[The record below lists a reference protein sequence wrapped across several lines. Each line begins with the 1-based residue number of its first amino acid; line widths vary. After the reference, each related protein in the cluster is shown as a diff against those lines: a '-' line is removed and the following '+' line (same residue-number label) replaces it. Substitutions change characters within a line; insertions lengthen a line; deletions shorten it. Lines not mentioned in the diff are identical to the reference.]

1 MQRGSN
7 PLGCFPIIKTEED
20 AVMKYVYPA
29 ILTQEDDGII
39 VSFPDV
45 EGARTD
51 GATMEEALENAE
63 DVLNLMLLTME
74 EKHMDIKPPT
84 PIASLDVPKG
94 STVALVR
101 ADTRAYS
108 KKVDTRAVRKSV
120 SIPAWMDSLA
130 REHNLN
136 FSNVL
141 QNAICRELNIAQ

>member
-1 MQRGSN
+1 
-7 PLGCFPIIKTEED
+7 
-20 AVMKYVYPA
+20 MKYVYPA
-29 ILTQEDDGII
+29 ILTQEEEGII

-51 GATMEEALENAE
+51 GTTMEEALENAD

-74 EKHMDIKPPT
+74 EKHMNIKPPT

-101 ADTRAYS
+101 ADTLAYS

-120 SIPAWMDSLA
+120 SIPAWMDTLA

>member
-1 MQRGSN
+1 
-7 PLGCFPIIKTEED
+7 
-20 AVMKYVYPA
+20 MKYVYPA

-51 GATMEEALENAE
+51 GATMEEALENAD

-74 EKHMDIKPPT
+74 EKHMNIKPPT

-101 ADTRAYS
+101 ADTLAYS

-120 SIPAWMDSLA
+120 SIPAWMDTLA

>member
-1 MQRGSN
+1 
-7 PLGCFPIIKTEED
+7 
-20 AVMKYVYPA
+20 MKYVYPA

-45 EGARTD
+45 EGARAD

-94 STVALVR
+94 STAALVR
-101 ADTRAYS
+101 ADTLAYS

>member
-1 MQRGSN
+1 
-7 PLGCFPIIKTEED
+7 
-20 AVMKYVYPA
+20 MKYVYPA

-45 EGARTD
+45 EGARAD

>member
-1 MQRGSN
+1 
-7 PLGCFPIIKTEED
+7 
-20 AVMKYVYPA
+20 MKYVYPA
-29 ILTQEDDGII
+29 MLTQEDDGII

-45 EGARTD
+45 EGARAD

>member
-1 MQRGSN
+1 
-7 PLGCFPIIKTEED
+7 
-20 AVMKYVYPA
+20 MKYVYPA

-51 GATMEEALENAE
+51 GATMEDALENAE

>member
-1 MQRGSN
+1 
-7 PLGCFPIIKTEED
+7 
-20 AVMKYVYPA
+20 MKYIYPA
-29 ILTQEDDGII
+29 ILTQEDDGVI
-39 VSFPDV
+39 VTFPDV

-74 EKHMDIKPPT
+74 ERKIDIKPPT
-84 PIASLDVPKG
+84 PIATLDVPKG

-101 ADTRAYS
+101 ADTLAYS
-108 KKVDTRAVRKSV
+108 RKVDTKAVRKSV
-120 SIPAWMDSLA
+120 SIPAWMDALA

>member
-1 MQRGSN
+1 
-7 PLGCFPIIKTEED
+7 
-20 AVMKYVYPA
+20 MKYVYPA

-45 EGARTD
+45 EGARAD

-74 EKHMDIKPPT
+74 EKHMNIKPPT
-84 PIASLDVPKG
+84 PIVSLDVPKG

-101 ADTRAYS
+101 ADTLAYS

>member
-1 MQRGSN
+1 
-7 PLGCFPIIKTEED
+7 
-20 AVMKYVYPA
+20 MKYVYPA

-45 EGARTD
+45 EGARAD
-51 GATMEEALENAE
+51 GATMEEALENAD

-74 EKHMDIKPPT
+74 EKHMDPKPPT

-101 ADTRAYS
+101 SDTFAYS
-108 KKVDTRAVRKSV
+108 KKVDTRDIRKSV

-141 QNAICRELNIAQ
+141 QNAICRELNIA

>member
-1 MQRGSN
+1 
-7 PLGCFPIIKTEED
+7 
-20 AVMKYVYPA
+20 MKYVYPA

>member
-1 MQRGSN
+1 
-7 PLGCFPIIKTEED
+7 
-20 AVMKYVYPA
+20 MKYVYPA

-45 EGARTD
+45 EGARAD
-51 GATMEEALENAE
+51 GATMEEALENAD

-74 EKHMDIKPPT
+74 EKHMDTKPPT

-94 STVALVR
+94 STVVLAR
-101 ADTRAYS
+101 SDTFAYS
-108 KKVDTRAVRKSV
+108 KKVDTRDIRKSV

>member
-1 MQRGSN
+1 
-7 PLGCFPIIKTEED
+7 
-20 AVMKYVYPA
+20 MKYVYPA

-51 GATMEEALENAE
+51 GATMEEALENAD
-63 DVLNLMLLTME
+63 DVLNLILLTME
-74 EKHMDIKPPT
+74 EKHMNIKPPT

-101 ADTRAYS
+101 ADTLAYS
-108 KKVDTRAVRKSV
+108 KKVDTRAIRKSV

>member
-1 MQRGSN
+1 
-7 PLGCFPIIKTEED
+7 
-20 AVMKYVYPA
+20 MKYVYPA

-45 EGARTD
+45 EGARAD

-63 DVLNLMLLTME
+63 DVLNLMILTME

-101 ADTRAYS
+101 ADTLAYS

>member
-1 MQRGSN
+1 
-7 PLGCFPIIKTEED
+7 
-20 AVMKYVYPA
+20 MKYVYPA

-45 EGARTD
+45 EGARAD

-74 EKHMDIKPPT
+74 EKHMNIKTPT

-94 STVALVR
+94 STAALVR
-101 ADTRAYS
+101 ADTLAYS

>member
-1 MQRGSN
+1 
-7 PLGCFPIIKTEED
+7 
-20 AVMKYVYPA
+20 MKYVYPA

-141 QNAICRELNIAQ
+141 QNAICREMNIAQ

>member
-1 MQRGSN
+1 
-7 PLGCFPIIKTEED
+7 
-20 AVMKYVYPA
+20 MKYVYPA

-51 GATMEEALENAE
+51 GATMEEALENAD

-101 ADTRAYS
+101 ADTLAYS
-108 KKVDTRAVRKSV
+108 KKVDTRAIRKSV

>member
-1 MQRGSN
+1 
-7 PLGCFPIIKTEED
+7 
-20 AVMKYVYPA
+20 MKYVYPA

-51 GATMEEALENAE
+51 GATMEEALENAD

-74 EKHMDIKPPT
+74 EKHMNIKPPT

-101 ADTRAYS
+101 ADTLTYS
-108 KKVDTRAVRKSV
+108 KKVDTRAIRKSV

>member
-1 MQRGSN
+1 
-7 PLGCFPIIKTEED
+7 
-20 AVMKYVYPA
+20 MKYVYPA

-51 GATMEEALENAE
+51 GATMEEALENAD

-74 EKHMDIKPPT
+74 EKHMNIKPPT
-84 PIASLDVPKG
+84 PIASLDVPKC

-101 ADTRAYS
+101 ADTLAYS

-120 SIPAWMDSLA
+120 SIPAWMDTLA

>member
-1 MQRGSN
+1 
-7 PLGCFPIIKTEED
+7 
-20 AVMKYVYPA
+20 MKYVYPA
-29 ILTQEDDGII
+29 ILTQEDEGII

-51 GATMEEALENAE
+51 GATMEEALENAD

-74 EKHMDIKPPT
+74 EKHMNIKPPT

-101 ADTRAYS
+101 ADTLAYS

-141 QNAICRELNIAQ
+141 QNAICREMNIAQ

>member
-1 MQRGSN
+1 
-7 PLGCFPIIKTEED
+7 
-20 AVMKYVYPA
+20 MKYVYPA

-51 GATMEEALENAE
+51 GATMEEALENAD

-74 EKHMDIKPPT
+74 EKHMNIKPPT
-84 PIASLDVPKG
+84 PIVSLDVPKG
-94 STVALVR
+94 SMVALVR
-101 ADTRAYS
+101 ADTLAYS
-108 KKVDTRAVRKSV
+108 KKVDTRAIRKSV

-130 REHNLN
+130 REHKLN

>member
-1 MQRGSN
+1 
-7 PLGCFPIIKTEED
+7 
-20 AVMKYVYPA
+20 MKYVYPA

-39 VSFPDV
+39 VSIPDV
-45 EGARTD
+45 EGARAD
-51 GATMEEALENAE
+51 GATMEEALENAD

-74 EKHMDIKPPT
+74 EKHMDTKPPT
-84 PIASLDVPKG
+84 LIASLDVPKG

-101 ADTRAYS
+101 SDTFAYS
-108 KKVDTRAVRKSV
+108 KKVDTRDIRKSV

>member
-1 MQRGSN
+1 
-7 PLGCFPIIKTEED
+7 
-20 AVMKYVYPA
+20 MKYVYPA

-51 GATMEEALENAE
+51 GATMEEALENAD

-74 EKHMDIKPPT
+74 EKHMDTKPPT

-94 STVALVR
+94 SMVALVR
-101 ADTRAYS
+101 ADTLAYS
-108 KKVDTRAVRKSV
+108 KKVDTRAIRKSV

>member
-1 MQRGSN
+1 
-7 PLGCFPIIKTEED
+7 
-20 AVMKYVYPA
+20 MKYVYPA

-45 EGARTD
+45 EGARAD
-51 GATMEEALENAE
+51 GA
-63 DVLNLMLLTME
+63 TME
-74 EKHMDIKPPT
+74 EKHMDTKPPT

-101 ADTRAYS
+101 SDTFAYS
-108 KKVDTRAVRKSV
+108 KKVDTRDIRKSV

-130 REHNLN
+130 RDHNLN

>member
-1 MQRGSN
+1 
-7 PLGCFPIIKTEED
+7 
-20 AVMKYVYPA
+20 MKYVYPA

-45 EGARTD
+45 EGARAD
-51 GATMEEALENAE
+51 GATMEEALENAD

-74 EKHMDIKPPT
+74 EKHMDTKPPT
-84 PIASLDVPKG
+84 PIASLDVPKD

-101 ADTRAYS
+101 SDTFAYS
-108 KKVDTRAVRKSV
+108 KKVDTRDIRKSV

>member
-1 MQRGSN
+1 
-7 PLGCFPIIKTEED
+7 
-20 AVMKYVYPA
+20 MKYVYPA

-101 ADTRAYS
+101 ADTLAYS

>member
-1 MQRGSN
+1 
-7 PLGCFPIIKTEED
+7 
-20 AVMKYVYPA
+20 MKYVYPA

-39 VSFPDV
+39 VSFSDV

>member
-1 MQRGSN
+1 
-7 PLGCFPIIKTEED
+7 
-20 AVMKYVYPA
+20 MKYVYPA

-101 ADTRAYS
+101 ADTLAYS
-108 KKVDTRAVRKSV
+108 KKVDTRAIRKSV

>member
-1 MQRGSN
+1 
-7 PLGCFPIIKTEED
+7 
-20 AVMKYVYPA
+20 MKYVYPA

-51 GATMEEALENAE
+51 GATMEEALENAD

-74 EKHMDIKPPT
+74 EKHMNIKPPT

-101 ADTRAYS
+101 ADTLAYS

-120 SIPAWMDSLA
+120 SIPAWMDTLA

-141 QNAICRELNIAQ
+141 QNAIRRELNIAQ

>member
-1 MQRGSN
+1 
-7 PLGCFPIIKTEED
+7 
-20 AVMKYVYPA
+20 MKYVYPA

-45 EGARTD
+45 EGARAD
-51 GATMEEALENAE
+51 GGTMEEALENAD

-74 EKHMDIKPPT
+74 EKHMNIKPPT
-84 PIASLDVPKG
+84 PIVSLDVPKG

-101 ADTRAYS
+101 ADTLAYS

>member
-1 MQRGSN
+1 
-7 PLGCFPIIKTEED
+7 
-20 AVMKYVYPA
+20 
-29 ILTQEDDGII
+29 
-39 VSFPDV
+39 
-45 EGARTD
+45 
-51 GATMEEALENAE
+51 MEEALENAE

-74 EKHMDIKPPT
+74 EKHMNIKPPT

-94 STVALVR
+94 SMVALVR
-101 ADTRAYS
+101 ADTLAYS

>member
-1 MQRGSN
+1 
-7 PLGCFPIIKTEED
+7 
-20 AVMKYVYPA
+20 MKYVYPA

-94 STVALVR
+94 STIALVR

>member
-1 MQRGSN
+1 
-7 PLGCFPIIKTEED
+7 
-20 AVMKYVYPA
+20 MKYVYPA
-29 ILTQEDDGII
+29 ILTQEDEGTI

-45 EGARTD
+45 EGARAD
-51 GATMEEALENAE
+51 GATMEEALENAD

-74 EKHMDIKPPT
+74 EKHMNIKPPT

-101 ADTRAYS
+101 ADTLAYS
-108 KKVDTRAVRKSV
+108 KKVDTRAIRKSV

>member
-1 MQRGSN
+1 
-7 PLGCFPIIKTEED
+7 
-20 AVMKYVYPA
+20 MKYVYPA

-51 GATMEEALENAE
+51 GATMEEALENAD

-74 EKHMDIKPPT
+74 EKHMNIKPPT
-84 PIASLDVPKG
+84 PIVSLDVPKG

-101 ADTRAYS
+101 ADTLAYS
-108 KKVDTRAVRKSV
+108 KKVDTRAIRKSV

>member
-1 MQRGSN
+1 
-7 PLGCFPIIKTEED
+7 
-20 AVMKYVYPA
+20 MKYVYPA

-84 PIASLDVPKG
+84 PITSLDVPKG

>member
-1 MQRGSN
+1 
-7 PLGCFPIIKTEED
+7 
-20 AVMKYVYPA
+20 MKYVYPA
-29 ILTQEDDGII
+29 ILTQEDDVII

>member
-1 MQRGSN
+1 
-7 PLGCFPIIKTEED
+7 
-20 AVMKYVYPA
+20 MKYVYPA

-39 VSFPDV
+39 VSIPDV
-45 EGARTD
+45 EGARAD
-51 GATMEEALENAE
+51 GATMEEALENAD

-74 EKHMDIKPPT
+74 EKHMDTKPPT

-101 ADTRAYS
+101 SDTFAYS
-108 KKVDTRAVRKSV
+108 KKVDTRDIRKSV

>member
-1 MQRGSN
+1 
-7 PLGCFPIIKTEED
+7 
-20 AVMKYVYPA
+20 MKYVYPA
-29 ILTQEDDGII
+29 ILTQEEEGII

-51 GATMEEALENAE
+51 GTTMEEALENAD

-74 EKHMDIKPPT
+74 EKHMNIKPPT
-84 PIASLDVPKG
+84 PIVSLDVPKG

-101 ADTRAYS
+101 ADTLAYS
-108 KKVDTRAVRKSV
+108 KKVDTRAIRKSV

>member
-1 MQRGSN
+1 
-7 PLGCFPIIKTEED
+7 
-20 AVMKYVYPA
+20 MKYVYPA

-51 GATMEEALENAE
+51 GATMEEALENAD

-74 EKHMDIKPPT
+74 EKHMNIKPPT

-101 ADTRAYS
+101 SDTFAYS
-108 KKVDTRAVRKSV
+108 KKVDTRDIRKSV

>member
-1 MQRGSN
+1 
-7 PLGCFPIIKTEED
+7 
-20 AVMKYVYPA
+20 MKYVYPA

-51 GATMEEALENAE
+51 GATMEEALENAD

-74 EKHMDIKPPT
+74 EKHMNIKPPT

-101 ADTRAYS
+101 ADTLAYS
-108 KKVDTRAVRKSV
+108 KKVDTRAIRKSV